1 MLSFHQKIKT
11 LMPGCWEFP
20 RDLAVSPCSR
30 QERSRLGSPSPAPP
44 RDPARLRAGC
54 PWPPRHP
61 ELQLPF
67 GAGVVGLLSKGVVA
81 CGREKQTIGK
91 SANSEHLLDGACSP
105 SSRWGLSGCW
115 KAQERRNEWAVGVKA
130 RKEPLKSLLMLA
142 GPALSALGLGRLE
155 TENPVPWLLLLLEE
169 LRSCLSFAF
178 SSPSCRQGNRTKRN
192 GWKGA
197 WCVFLLLIYL
207 FIYIYV
213 F

>member
-61 ELQLPF
+61 ELPLPF

-115 KAQERRNEWAVGVKA
+115 KAQERRNEGAVGVKA

-142 GPALSALGLGRLE
+142 GPLHRWLAPRCRRWGWGGWKRRILFLGCSCC
-155 TENPVPWLLLLLEE
+155 W
-169 LRSCLSFAF
+169 RSCGLA
-178 SSPSCRQGNRTKRN
+178 
-192 GWKGA
+192 
-197 WCVFLLLIYL
+197 
-207 FIYIYV
+207 
-213 F
+213 